1 MFDTKVA
8 ILVLDDLPLWQ
19 KLNVTAFLATGI
31 AGAAL
36 DAMGEPYEDGAG
48 RRYARLLGQPI
59 LIFAATPED
68 LLRAHRVSLEKRLTC
83 AAYVRAMFSTGHDA
97 ANREAFRAEPPMLRT
112 WWDLLCEDPK
122 KTSTKPP
129 RAPNCTLEVA
139 ESKRLAIIRRREFP
153 MLERYDPLR
162 APASQEWLDM
172 GELSRIALVENYHRK
187 AGIRLP
193 NARLH
198 ATFHVI
204 VENQVALGDE
214 TPAAKTLER
223 LMNEGVDRHEAIHA
237 VASVLSDHITDV
249 LSGSS
254 LPSDPNAPY
263 YAALEKLTVE
273 SWRRDYGVPSPSR
286 RAKSPRKSPHR

>member
-1 MFDTKVA
+1 
-8 ILVLDDLPLWQ
+8 
-19 KLNVTAFLATGI
+19 
-31 AGAAL
+31 
-36 DAMGEPYEDGAG
+36 
-48 RRYARLLGQPI
+48 
-59 LIFAATPED
+59 
-68 LLRAHRVSLEKRLTC
+68 
-83 AAYVRAMFSTGHDA
+83 
-97 ANREAFRAEPPMLRT
+97 
-112 WWDLLCEDPK
+112 
-122 KTSTKPP
+122 
-129 RAPNCTLEVA
+129 
-139 ESKRLAIIRRREFP
+139 

-193 NARLH
+193 NVRLH

-204 VENQVALGDE
+204 VENQAALGDE

-237 VASVLSDHITDV
+237 VASVLSGHINDV

-254 LPSDPNAPY
+254 LPSDPNVPY
-263 YAALEKLTVE
+263 HAALEKLTVE
-273 SWRRDYGVPSPSR
+273 SWRRDFGVPSPSR